1 MPRPLG
7 QLRIMMSSRVLLD
20 LEEADI
26 VFRDK
31 GPQAYTDYLR
41 CEGEY
46 AGQGDA
52 ALGGFRRLGK
62 GPMFDVALALNRL
75 NVMSPDK
82 NSPIVEIG
90 LSCKDENDS
99 ADAIFRNLAQSI
111 LGEALE
117 WEVATNGHPV
127 DAKIH
132 KAFKTDLFLTRSASD
147 AQLAV
152 DLGIAAAVINFPPV
166 GTYDFESA
174 GPVRI
179 IVDGD
184 AVAFGD
190 SAEVGF
196 RKDVASHPKDKYGD
210 AVSQYKHREHDEVDK
225 TIEPGP
231 FTIVL
236 AKISLLNSLFPPK
249 EAPFEIGLLTARGG
263 LSTARAVATLKA
275 HGVKFNYPSGFMG
288 GGDKG
293 EWLEAHRPHLF
304 LDDQATHLDRGKH
317 FCPTGLVPYK
327 AGGAMHQYQ
336 LELKSAASPTVQSF
350 DKAAQGTPVIEQ
362 DNKPVTKPDQPKGEM
377 PGNKPA

>member
-1 MPRPLG
+1 
-7 QLRIMMSSRVLLD
+7 MSSRVLLD
-20 LEEADI
+20 LEGADA

-31 GPQAYTDYLR
+31 GPQAYTDYMR
-41 CEGEY
+41 CEGEFL
-46 AGQGDA
+46 GEGDA
-52 ALGGFRRLGK
+52 SLGGFRRIGK
-62 GPMFDVALALNRL
+62 GPMFDVALALSRL

-82 NSPIVEIG
+82 NNPIIELG

-99 ADAIFRNLAQSI
+99 ADVIFRNLAASV

-132 KAFKTDLFLTRSASD
+132 KAFKTDLFLTRSGND
-147 AQLAV
+147 AQIAV
-152 DLGIAAAVINFPPV
+152 DLGIAAAVINFPPQ
-166 GTYDFESA
+166 GTYDFDIA

-196 RKDVASHPKDKYGD
+196 RKDVASHSKEKYND
-210 AVSQYKHREHDEVDK
+210 AVSQYKHREHDDADK
-225 TIEPGP
+225 PIEAGP
-231 FTIVL
+231 FTVVL
-236 AKISLLNSLFPPK
+236 AKISMLNSLFPPK

-263 LSTARAVATLKA
+263 LATARAVATLKA
-275 HGVKFNYPSGFMG
+275 HSIKFNYPSGFMG
-288 GGDKG
+288 GSDKG

-336 LELKSAASPTVQSF
+336 LEQKAAATPSPAAQSF
-350 DKAAQGTPVIEQ
+350 DRAASGVPAVEQ
-362 DNKPVTKPDQPKGEM
+362 DNKVQPAAPKGEA
-377 PGNKPA
+377 PGHKPA